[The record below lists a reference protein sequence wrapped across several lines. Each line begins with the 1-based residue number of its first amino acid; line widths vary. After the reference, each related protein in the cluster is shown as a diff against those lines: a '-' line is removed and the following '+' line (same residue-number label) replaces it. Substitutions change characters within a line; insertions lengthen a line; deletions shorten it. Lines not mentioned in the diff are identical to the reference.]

1 MHIFCHIYT
10 SASTYYL
17 SPVLVSVGGSEQCT
31 DVLCRCTG
39 AHLLRWAALMSRTLG
54 QMLSMTRR
62 DSFKCAP
69 EGTLVWTD

>member
-17 SPVLVSVGGSEQCT
+17 SPLLVSVVWSEQCT

-69 EGTLVWTD
+69 KGTLVWTD